1 MNMFDMSS
9 PVYTEVQFAL
19 VFELRQQ
26 LLLRLPNSHTLSE
39 HSIQKE
45 LAGLSKQNN
54 TCYMCTNIFLSE
66 YIYISDFL
74 WLTSGSLTSSWYTFT
89 LYSPFFSA
97 RPNRIVICSTAVH
110 INSVLFMYL

>member
-1 MNMFDMSS
+1 MDLREGGGMNMFDMSS

-54 TCYMCTNIFLSE
+54 TCYMLHVHKHIFVRIHL
-66 YIYISDFL
+66 YFRFFVAHL
-74 WLTSGSLTSSWYTFT
+74 W
-89 LYSPFFSA
+89 
-97 RPNRIVICSTAVH
+97 VI
-110 INSVLFMYL
+110 N

>member
-1 MNMFDMSS
+1 MSS

-39 HSIQKE
+39 HSVQKE

-54 TCYMCTNIFLSE
+54 TRYMCTISE
-66 YIYISDFL
+66 CISMSDVL

-97 RPNRIVICSTAVH
+97 RPSRIVICSTEVH

>member
-1 MNMFDMSS
+1 MFDMSS

-26 LLLRLPNSHTLSE
+26 LLLRLPNSHSLSE

-54 TCYMCTNIFLSE
+54 TLHVHNRSTVE
-66 YIYISDFL
+66 YEKYIHFQL
-74 WLTSGSLTSSWYTFT
+74 HKNLCGSPLG
-89 LYSPFFSA
+89 
-97 RPNRIVICSTAVH
+97 H
-110 INSVLFMYL
+110 

>member
-1 MNMFDMSS
+1 MDLRGGKKGNMFDMSS

-39 HSIQKE
+39 HSVQKE

-54 TCYMCTNIFLSE
+54 NMLHVH
-66 YIYISDFL
+66 DFRMHLHVRCFVAHL
-74 WLTSGSLTSSWYTFT
+74 W
-89 LYSPFFSA
+89 
-97 RPNRIVICSTAVH
+97 VI
-110 INSVLFMYL
+110 N